1 MDRRSNRTKQAIK
14 QAFLTLTKE
23 KPINKITIAELSQK
37 ADIGRGTFY
46 THYED
51 IYDLRSTIIEESIC
65 TLTDI
70 FDQNYPKNQQYDFRI
85 FVHTLV
91 NHVDQ
96 NKDVFHFF
104 FNDFLNDELSAQ
116 LTQLLMK
123 KIMVDEQLD
132 ENNIKNKVEVL
143 FSISGTISIL
153 AEWINGQLKVEKEE
167 LIAILD
173 DIITRF

>member
-1 MDRRSNRTKQAIK
+1 MGRRSKRTKHAIK
-14 QAFLTLTKE
+14 QAFLDLTKE
-23 KPINKITIAELSQK
+23 KPINKITIAELSQQ

-51 IYDLRSTIIEESIC
+51 IYDLRSKIIEESIC

-70 FDQNYPKNQQYDFRI
+70 FYQTYPNKEQYDFRR

-91 NHVDQ
+91 NHVDE
-96 NKDVFHFF
+96 NKAVFHFF
-104 FNDFLNDELSAQ
+104 FNDFMDDELSVQ
-116 LTQLLMK
+116 LTQILIKRVM
-123 KIMVDEQLD
+123 DEEQLD
-132 ENNIKNKVEVL
+132 MKDVKNKVEIL
-143 FSISGTISIL
+143 FSISGTTSVL
-153 AEWINGQLKVEKEE
+153 TEWINGNLNVEKEE